1 MITADAAIKFI
12 RLTRWTW
19 THTSLFPIMS
29 HSNLNND
36 MCQQINVKERL
47 GIASLYK
54 IIVTQNA
61 FRSTNNLKE
70 RLYQKQ
76 KFERKI

>member
-1 MITADAAIKFI
+1 MIIADAAIKFI
-12 RLTRWTW
+12 IDPMALDTYIIIP
-19 THTSLFPIMS
+19 HNES
-29 HSNLNND
+29 HDPNND

-47 GIASLYK
+47 WIASLYK

-76 KFERKI
+76 KF

>member
-1 MITADAAIKFI
+1 MIIADAAIKFI
-12 RLTRWTW
+12 IDPMELNTYIIIP
-19 THTSLFPIMS
+19 HNESLVP
-29 HSNLNND
+29 NND